1 MTGER
6 RFAEKSASNLIEAIG
21 AKRSTDLSRFI
32 FALGIRHV
40 GEETAFD
47 FARHFG
53 SIEKLA
59 LASREEL
66 ESIRDVGGVVARS
79 AHEWFRQKKNIALVE
94 KFRKNG
100 LIIKH
105 APKEAGGGKLS
116 GKSIVLTG
124 ELSSLGRN
132 EAKTKIRELGG
143 DPSESVSKKTD
154 YVVIGENPGSKY
166 DKAKKLGIKIID
178 EKEFLRLIA

>member
-1 MTGER
+1 M
-6 RFAEKSASNLIEAIG
+6 
-21 AKRSTDLSRFI
+21 
-32 FALGIRHV
+32 
-40 GEETAFD
+40 
-47 FARHFG
+47 
-53 SIEKLA
+53 
-59 LASREEL
+59 
-66 ESIRDVGGVVARS
+66 
-79 AHEWFRQKKNIALVE
+79 
-94 KFRKNG
+94 
-100 LIIKH
+100 
-105 APKEAGGGKLS
+105 
-116 GKSIVLTG
+116 LTG